1 MQSHRLGSLAF
12 SSLLCLATLGCSKPA
27 SNEPAAPSD
36 ASTPTAE
43 ANTNM
48 SREPFGTLPDGTAV
62 ELFTLR
68 NPSGME
74 IKVTNYGGIITELK
88 VPDRDGKIEDIT
100 LGYSNIDGYLK
111 SSPYF
116 GALIGRYGNR
126 IANAQFKLDG
136 ATFKLPANDGPN
148 TLHGGTKGFDKVVW
162 QAEPFEREGERG
174 IVFTYTSP
182 DGDQGFPG
190 ALNAQVTYTLNDK
203 NELAFDYQATTDKP
217 TVVNLTQHAYFN
229 LAGDGS
235 GDILGHELTINADR
249 FTPVDARLI
258 PTGKLE
264 NVEGTPFDFRTKTS
278 IGKGIDAAHEQIKRG
293 GGYDHNYVLN
303 RSGEGLALAA
313 RVEEPKTGRVM
324 EVHTTE
330 PGVQFYSGNFLDG
343 SITGKNGHVY
353 NKRNGF
359 CLETQHYPDSPNQ
372 PSFPSTR
379 LDPGQTY
386 TSRTVYTFSTM

>member
-1 MQSHRLGSLAF
+1 
-12 SSLLCLATLGCSKPA
+12 
-27 SNEPAAPSD
+27 
-36 ASTPTAE
+36 
-43 ANTNM
+43 M

-68 NPSGME
+68 NASGME
-74 IKVTNYGGIITELK
+74 VKVTNYGGIITELK
-88 VPDRDGKIEDIT
+88 VPDRDGKLDDIT
-100 LGYSNIDGYLK
+100 LGYSSIDGYLK

-126 IANAQFKLDG
+126 IGKAQFKLDG
-136 ATFKLPANDGPN
+136 KTYKLPANDGPN
-148 TLHGGTKGFDKVVW
+148 TLHGGPKGFDKVVW
-162 QAEPFEREGERG
+162 NAEPFEREGERG

-190 ALNAQVTYTLNDK
+190 TLESRVTYTLTDK
-203 NELAFDYQATTDKP
+203 NELAFDYHATTDKP

-235 GDILGHELTINADR
+235 GDILGHELTVNADR
-249 FTPVDARLI
+249 YTPVDGGLI
-258 PTGKLE
+258 PTGELAS
-264 NVEGTPFDFRTKTS
+264 VEGTPFDFRTKTA
-278 IGKGIDAAHEQIKRG
+278 IGARIDADDEQIKRG

-303 RSGEGLALAA
+303 RSGDGLELAA

-330 PGVQFYSGNFLDG
+330 PGLQFYSGNFLDG
-343 SITGKNGHVY
+343 TITGKNGHVY
-353 NKRNGF
+353 NKRNGI

-372 PSFPSTR
+372 SSFPSTT
-379 LDPGQTY
+379 LNPGETY

>member
-1 MQSHRLGSLAF
+1 
-12 SSLLCLATLGCSKPA
+12 
-27 SNEPAAPSD
+27 
-36 ASTPTAE
+36 
-43 ANTNM
+43 M

-68 NPSGME
+68 NASGME
-74 IKVTNYGGIITELK
+74 VKVTNYGGIITELK
-88 VPDRDGKIEDIT
+88 VPDRDGKIDDIT
-100 LGYSNIDGYLK
+100 LGYDNLDGYLK

-126 IANAQFKLDG
+126 IGKAQFKLDG
-136 ATFKLPANDGPN
+136 NTYKLPANDGPN
-148 TLHGGTKGFDKVVW
+148 TLHGGTTGFDKVVW

-190 ALNAQVTYTLNDK
+190 TLNAKVTYTLTDN
-203 NELAFDYQATTDKP
+203 NELTFDYEATTDKP

-235 GDILGHELTINADR
+235 GDILGHELMINADR
-249 FTPVDARLI
+249 YTPVDAQLI
-258 PTGKLE
+258 PTGELAK
-264 NVEGTPFDFRTKTS
+264 VEGTPFDFRTKKP
-278 IGKGIDAAHEQIKRG
+278 IGEGVDAAHEQIKRG
-293 GGYDHNYVLN
+293 GGYDHNFVLN
-303 RSGEGLALAA
+303 RAGEGLELAA

-324 EVHTTE
+324 EVFTTE

-353 NKRNGF
+353 NKRYGL
-359 CLETQHYPDSPNQ
+359 CLETQHFPDSPNQ

-386 TSRTVYTFSTM
+386 SSKTVYRFSTM